1 MIFHSYVSLPEGNID
16 LQMDQLR
23 FLANQKLDAKRKT
36 QQGFGV
42 EIASLGPT
50 NTGAVEKKGERYF
63 SGSGATVP
71 QNSSRIKHVPC
82 ILPWDLSPF

>member
-50 NTGAVEKKGERYF
+50 NTGAVEKR
-63 SGSGATVP
+63 GSGIFPDPVP
-71 QNSSRIKHVPC
+71 RCPK
-82 ILPWDLSPF
+82 ILPESNMFHAFYPGI